1 MYYIR
6 RLYIQ
11 YFLKPLG
18 KGSIFLKKVLR
29 AYSNEPSKV
38 SVLRKSSHLNNSLKV
53 YKNKYFCQLLRVLLS
68 LTLLFIFWLHNLKGR
83 AWKCQNALSNFSDGL
98 FEETLSRAWFW
109 ILAVVSDMGEAL
121 DIEFQIVKSSW
132 CSKEKP
138 IPRMLLGGPCEK
150 KRHYERKQWKLCVT
164 NSCDFPSYASKCRQ
178 DYKYRLSQHC
188 LSASSFFVFLMLVC
202 QRR

>member
-68 LTLLFIFWLHNLKGR
+68 LTLLFIFWLHNLKVR

-109 ILAVVSDMGEAL
+109 ILAVMSDLGEAL

-150 KRHYERKQWKLCVT
+150 KTTMKESNGSCVLQIHVV
-164 NSCDFPSYASKCRQ
+164 FP
-178 DYKYRLSQHC
+178 
-188 LSASSFFVFLMLVC
+188 LV
-202 QRR
+202 QVNVGKIISTGFHSTI